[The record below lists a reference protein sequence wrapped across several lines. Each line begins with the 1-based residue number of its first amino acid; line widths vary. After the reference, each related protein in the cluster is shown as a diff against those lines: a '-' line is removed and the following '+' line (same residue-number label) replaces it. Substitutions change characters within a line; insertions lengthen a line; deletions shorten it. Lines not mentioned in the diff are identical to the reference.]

1 MMKQLYRVAAC
12 VVGLA
17 AFASQASAQALP
29 WEGRGFINVNFGL
42 QVIAED
48 VATTTTNFTIY
59 DEAGKVTTAQTI
71 DSQAPFFDVGGGF
84 RIAGNFG
91 VGFTYTRLSATG
103 VAEVTA
109 QVPSPVY
116 YDQPRTVTSTLDDL
130 EHVEDG
136 YHFQALYMLPMTDK
150 LDIVFSGGPSLFN
163 LKQGVVTSPQITE
176 VGPPYSSVN
185 MTVSQTTITGSEIG
199 FNVGADVT
207 FRVANNVGIGAMV
220 RYTAATV
227 SLTPEGGGDAS
238 DVKVGGF
245 QFGGGLRIRF

>member
-1 MMKQLYRVAAC
+1 MMKQVFRLAVC
-12 VVGLA
+12 VIGLT
-17 AFASQASAQALP
+17 AFAAQASAQALP

-48 VATTTTNFTIY
+48 VATTSTNFTIY
-59 DEAGKVTTAQTI
+59 DETGKVTTAQTI
-71 DSQAPFFDVGGGF
+71 DSQAPFFDIGGGF
-84 RIAGNFG
+84 RIGGNFG
-91 VGFTYTRLSATG
+91 VGFAYTRLSANG

-109 QVPSPVY
+109 QVPSPLF
-116 YDQPRTVTSTLDDL
+116 YDQPRTVAATLDDL

-136 YHFQALYMLPMTDK
+136 YHFQALYMLPITDK
-150 LDIVFSGGPSLFN
+150 FDILFSGGPSLFK

-176 VGPPYSSVN
+176 IGPPYSSVN
-185 MTVSQTTITGSEIG
+185 MTVSQSTVTGSEIG
-199 FNVGADVT
+199 FNIGADMTYRFANNLGVGA
-207 FRVANNVGIGAMV
+207 IV

-227 SLTPEGGGDAS
+227 SLTPEGGGDSS